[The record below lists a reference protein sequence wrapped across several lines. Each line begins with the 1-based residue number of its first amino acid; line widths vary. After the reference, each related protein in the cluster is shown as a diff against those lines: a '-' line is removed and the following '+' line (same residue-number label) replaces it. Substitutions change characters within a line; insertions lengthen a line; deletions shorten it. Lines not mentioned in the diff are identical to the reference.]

1 MYLGSGSL
9 IKKAIKKYGVESFK
23 KEILEKCFSIEE
35 LDEAE
40 RKWIKHFDAVNS
52 DLFYNVHPGGNN
64 RFDLHN
70 SPNKEDILRRQRE
83 TRKQTMLDNPHI
95 AKQAALKA
103 KLTREKHPEKVD
115 AMCKAILCYDL
126 QGNFISKYKSIAL
139 ASRELGIFHSGIF
152 HCLKGANHRY
162 KDYMFYYFTGDILQ
176 KIEAYKHPLEDKE
189 RSKELMNRIHSK
201 NKGKKRTAEQC
212 LKFSLIPKQK
222 ASAETKLK
230 MSLSAKGKVRSK
242 EHQEKLNKSQMIPVL
257 HYDLNHNLV
266 AEYSSLNDAALAL
279 GITTSTV
286 CGHLK
291 SELPIEKRKKFLL
304 KYK

>member
-9 IKKAIKKYGVESFK
+9 IKKAIKKYGADNFK
-23 KEILEKCFSIEE
+23 KEILEKCLSIEE

-70 SPNKEDILRRQRE
+70 SPNKEDILRRQKE
-83 TRKQTMLDNPHI
+83 TRKQTLLNNPHI

-103 KLTREKHPEKVD
+103 KITREKHPEKTD
-115 AMCKAILCYDL
+115 AMCKTILCYDL
-126 QGNFISKYKSIAL
+126 QGNFIQKYKSIAL
-139 ASRELGIFHSGIF
+139 ASRELGVCHSGIF
-152 HCLKGANHRY
+152 HCLKGSNHRY
-162 KDYMFYYFTGDILQ
+162 KDYMFYYFTGDFAQ
-176 KIEAYKHPLEDKE
+176 KIEAYKHPLEDKK
-189 RSKELMNRIHSK
+189 RPIDVIQKIASK
-201 NKGKKRTAEQC
+201 NKGKKRTDEQRAKC
-212 LKFSLIPKQK
+212 ATMKGKKHSL
-222 ASAETKLK
+222 STKLQ

-242 EHQEKLNKSQMIPVL
+242 EHQEKLTQSQMLPVL

-266 AEYSSLNDAALAL
+266 AEYSSLKDAALAL